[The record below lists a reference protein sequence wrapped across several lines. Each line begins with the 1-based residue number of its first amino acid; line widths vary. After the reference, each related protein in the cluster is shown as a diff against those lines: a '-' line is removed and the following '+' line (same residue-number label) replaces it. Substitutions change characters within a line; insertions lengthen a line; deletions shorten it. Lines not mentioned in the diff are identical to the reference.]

1 MIEFSFPVRTLSLA
15 NQREHWAVRAE
26 RGNVEKRKVQV
37 AFRNALKATPIKPVL
52 RIVLTRV
59 GPKRLDPDN
68 LCGALKAI
76 QDQVAAQLRIDDGSL
91 LLKWEYEQE
100 QGEYAVKVRVE
111 GV

>member
-1 MIEFSFPVRTLSLA
+1 MIEFSFSVQTKSLA
-15 NQREHWAVRAE
+15 NQRDHWAVRAE
-26 RGNVEKRKVQV
+26 RGKSEKRKVQA
-37 AFRNALKATPIKPVL
+37 AFRNALKLTSIKPVL
-52 RIVLTRV
+52 RIILTRV

-76 QDQVAAQLRIDDGSL
+76 QDQVARQLKIDDGSL
-91 LLKWEYEQE
+91 LIKWEYEQE